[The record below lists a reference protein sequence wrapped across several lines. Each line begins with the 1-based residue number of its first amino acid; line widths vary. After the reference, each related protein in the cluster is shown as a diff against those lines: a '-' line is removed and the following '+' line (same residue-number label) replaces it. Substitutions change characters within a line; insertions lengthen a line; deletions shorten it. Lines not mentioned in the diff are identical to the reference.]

1 MDTAED
7 FLLRYFLGEK
17 DMLENKEM
25 GNKGG
30 EKVNKEQIMQ
40 EDAFVYIEDRSLNIN
55 CLSFSLLGCF
65 TWLWRA
71 KAQFRNKSAT

>member
-30 EKVNKEQIMQ
+30 
-40 EDAFVYIEDRSLNIN
+40 
-55 CLSFSLLGCF
+55 
-65 TWLWRA
+65 
-71 KAQFRNKSAT
+71 

>member
-40 EDAFVYIEDRSLNIN
+40 EDAFVYIEDRSLNI
-55 CLSFSLLGCF
+55 SLPEFLPSRVF
-65 TWLWRA
+65 YMIV
-71 KAQFRNKSAT
+71 KSKSTV